1 MGESHSEERTV
12 APLKLHQLRS
22 MLDRA
27 IDDCIGLGVEVFG
40 KELGEER

>member
-1 MGESHSEERTV
+1 MGELHREERTV

-40 KELGEER
+40 KKLGKKR